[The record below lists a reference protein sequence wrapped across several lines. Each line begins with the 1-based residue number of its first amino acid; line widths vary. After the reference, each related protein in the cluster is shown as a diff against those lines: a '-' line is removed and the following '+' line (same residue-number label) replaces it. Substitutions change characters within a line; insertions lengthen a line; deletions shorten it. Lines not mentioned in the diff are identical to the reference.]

1 MNSARRFLHSSTS
14 SASSSASTDT
24 AEVEVRLGW
33 LESKDEVEEEE
44 GQEVGFVTPPSS
56 PEGSCA
62 SDDTMATCEGG
73 GQVYVVG
80 GRASQED
87 RRVVEATAA
96 LRLQDLQDFP
106 RVAG

>member
-33 LESKDEVEEEE
+33 LESKGEVEE
-44 GQEVGFVTPPSS
+44 QEVGFVTPPSS

-80 GRASQED
+80 SRASQED

-106 RVAG
+106 KVAG